1 MASVG
6 TKLEA
11 EVAMF
16 SGKQGKTWNT
26 CSGDSL
32 QSGKQYG
39 VEKGPTENHSDLRL
53 ELLRK
58 SLVPGS
64 FEASYPGISRHSA
77 VCVPWKAR
85 CGSRPR
91 VGLGS

>member
-1 MASVG
+1 MRTCSSFREQQKELSCPPTSAISQTEVQKILSKA
-6 TKLEA
+6 KLEA

-58 SLVPGS
+58 SLGS
-64 FEASYPGISRHSA
+64 LQY
-77 VCVPWKAR
+77 
-85 CGSRPR
+85 
-91 VGLGS
+91 